1 MTMILEYGVYDV
13 WAGFQMNHLLKE
25 RSTSTNLLLNL
36 FLLLITSTIDG
47 ALLWWIFPVWFYI
60 KQLAWQWVFAAI
72 FYRRKTEFVW
82 QFGNPMMVSNAD
94 RHWLEGSV
102 WVRGQVMASSTW
114 QWHVETEHGQTR
126 GSTSDLRSPPI
137 VLRSM
142 KSCVRIWYRWC
153 ALSDGWWLE
162 IARYYN
168 ILICVL
174 LMLSTIDLCL
184 IVCTMVDGHIMAPPD
199 SETGK

>member
-1 MTMILEYGVYDV
+1 MYLGLHIMTGSD
-13 WAGFQMNHLLKE
+13 WG
-25 RSTSTNLLLNL
+25 
-36 FLLLITSTIDG
+36 G
-47 ALLWWIFPVWFYI
+47 AEFY
-60 KQLAWQWVFAAI
+60 FDS
-72 FYRRKTEFVW
+72 FVW
-82 QFGNPMMVSNAD
+82 VG
-94 RHWLEGSV
+94 
-102 WVRGQVMASSTW
+102 VRSQVTASSTW

-142 KSCVRIWYRWC
+142 KSYVRIWYRWC

-199 SETGK
+199 SETVYQTQRLWMTFWQYVMLYRLRYEACSTCVSRRRRRICIRYVFVDRR